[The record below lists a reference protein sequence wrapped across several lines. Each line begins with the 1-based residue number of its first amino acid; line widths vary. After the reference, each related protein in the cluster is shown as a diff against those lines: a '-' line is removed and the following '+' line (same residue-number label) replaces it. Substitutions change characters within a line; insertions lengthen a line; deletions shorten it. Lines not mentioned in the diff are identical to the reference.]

1 MGLGKIM
8 KGGKQSMTVSKP
20 GNSPLRRAVAALAAV
35 TVAAGLAGP
44 APAQEKEPITFG
56 LLQDFTGVYTFV
68 SNEYNQGQQDYI
80 KLINEQ
86 GGVDGHPIELIV
98 RDTGNEPQRGIEA
111 YNNAVE
117 QGAVLVD
124 FLSTPVSR
132 AMVPRVLEDEVVM
145 ITALHGRGDAS
156 AGETF
161 PYVFPMMATYWSQAS
176 ILAKFIEDHMGG
188 LEGKKIAHVYIDSPF
203 GREPLPIL
211 RALAERHNFEVKAF
225 PYPSPGNEQ
234 SATWSD
240 VRRWGADHVTIWGAG
255 GGQPVAI
262 RTAIRNGISPEDILS
277 VVWLARTDMK
287 QVGFDAATGVKR
299 YEAVHTGRDTPVI
312 QDIISQVIEPGN
324 GTGDEANVG
333 TTYYNIGVATMA
345 AAVQAARLALEE
357 HGAPLTGPKLKQGFE
372 MLREFDARGLMPPIT
387 ITAEDHQGG
396 GFGRVSMWNGEEW
409 EPQTDWFAAYQDLVW
424 EEIRQNAEDFEAN

>member
-1 MGLGKIM
+1 MRKTRSNALA
-8 KGGKQSMTVSKP
+8 
-20 GNSPLRRAVAALAAV
+20 LRLAVVALAAV
-35 TVAAGLAGP
+35 TVALAGLA
-44 APAQEKEPITFG
+44 APARAQDKEPITFA

-80 KLINEQ
+80 KLINAN
-86 GGVDGHPIELIV
+86 GGVDGHPIDLIV

-111 YNNAVE
+111 YNRAVE
-117 QGAVLVD
+117 EGAVLVD

-161 PYVFPMMATYWSQAS
+161 PFVFPMMATYWSQAS
-176 ILAKFIEDHMGG
+176 VLAQYMEEEMDG
-188 LEGKKIAHVYIDSPF
+188 LEGKKIAHVFIDSPF

-211 RALAERHNFEVKAF
+211 NELAERKGFEVKAF

-234 SATWSD
+234 SSTWSD
-240 VRRWGADHVTIWGAG
+240 VRRWAPDYVTIWGAG
-255 GGQPVAI
+255 GGQPVSI
-262 RTAIRNGISPEDILS
+262 RTAIRNGISPEQIMS

-299 YEAVHTGRDTPVI
+299 FEAVHTGQDTPVVQQI
-312 QDIISQVIEPGN
+312 MSEVVEPGN

-345 AAVQAARLALEE
+345 AAVEAARLALDE
-357 HGAPLTGPKLKQGFE
+357 HGAPLTGAKLKQGFE
-372 MLREFDARGLMPPIT
+372 MLKDFDADGLMPPIT
-387 ITAEDHQGG
+387 ITAKDHQGG
-396 GFGRVSMWNGEEW
+396 GYGRVSMWNGEEW
-409 EPQTDWFAAYQDLVW
+409 EPQTDWTAAYQDIVW
-424 EEIRQNAEDFEAN
+424 QEIEENAKEFEGN